1 LRLWLFRIR
10 GNPDKTQFNEN
21 SKIPAKAEFFPELN
35 HNETL
40 GWSGST
46 QLTNNLGV
54 TLIRSDEEPAEI
66 RARIEVTRK
75 LVFDKRAGRVLEIRA
90 KGTGKLEQMLAAMYV
105 GDFASFYLG
114 ILYGID
120 HTPTPI
126 IDELK
131 TQLEVRL
138 SKATEL
144 RKRVERLKTA

>member
-1 LRLWLFRIR
+1 
-10 GNPDKTQFNEN
+10 
-21 SKIPAKAEFFPELN
+21 
-35 HNETL
+35 
-40 GWSGST
+40 
-46 QLTNNLGV
+46 
-54 TLIRSDEEPAEI
+54 
-66 RARIEVTRK
+66 
-75 LVFDKRAGRVLEIRA
+75 
-90 KGTGKLEQMLAAMYV
+90 MLAAMYV

-120 HTPTPI
+120 PTPTPI